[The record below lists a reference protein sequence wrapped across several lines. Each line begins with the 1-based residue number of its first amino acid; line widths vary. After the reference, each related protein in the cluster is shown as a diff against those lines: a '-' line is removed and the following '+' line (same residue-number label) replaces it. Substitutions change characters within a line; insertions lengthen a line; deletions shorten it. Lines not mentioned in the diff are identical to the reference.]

1 LAKSPPSAE
10 PIYRLCD
17 RSEAARQAV
26 ITLIE
31 SLAEQKKSKVRTA
44 VIIYLAIK
52 ACEML
57 ERWCRIFSLWRL
69 ARRHQSWL
77 KTHDHGW
84 GTLGFAFVRL
94 GYFGLG
100 IKAMADWRERSGLK
114 MWMLLNLAIA
124 LRRIEELQKAYP
136 KHVLIQQ
143 WKSHFEEVQ
152 AKIDPNAQRSLPFG
166 PECPWDEA
174 NFAQLWVNL
183 HWVKLLVDE
192 KDWNHAGPLLSNI
205 RDNEAIMLRPDRMKD
220 YPADLRQWVIESKPE
235 ADKLTALVRQKTGA
249 R

>member
-1 LAKSPPSAE
+1 DQVLNEAIKIADCNPAVGTWWMRRRQLAKSSPSAE

-77 KTHDHGW
+77 
-84 GTLGFAFVRL
+84 
-94 GYFGLG
+94 
-100 IKAMADWRERSGLK
+100 
-114 MWMLLNLAIA
+114 
-124 LRRIEELQKAYP
+124 
-136 KHVLIQQ
+136 
-143 WKSHFEEVQ
+143 
-152 AKIDPNAQRSLPFG
+152 
-166 PECPWDEA
+166 
-174 NFAQLWVNL
+174 
-183 HWVKLLVDE
+183 
-192 KDWNHAGPLLSNI
+192 
-205 RDNEAIMLRPDRMKD
+205 
-220 YPADLRQWVIESKPE
+220 
-235 ADKLTALVRQKTGA
+235 
-249 R
+249 